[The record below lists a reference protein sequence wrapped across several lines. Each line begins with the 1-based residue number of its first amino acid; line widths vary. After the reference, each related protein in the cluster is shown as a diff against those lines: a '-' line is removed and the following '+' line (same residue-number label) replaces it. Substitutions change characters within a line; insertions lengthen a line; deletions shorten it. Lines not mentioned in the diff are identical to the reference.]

1 MYFKGD
7 TDLYLAYCATS
18 EAEFDKA
25 NYRMNRTRAELEV
38 PASLKDGTRMK
49 ISEELMQCRGQ
60 LALSTDLT
68 VGNVI
73 GTGAYGQVRIARY
86 KGSVVAYKVLKG
98 VPHNKEN
105 LDTIQQDIL
114 RLCRVEHPHLV
125 RYFSSIYVQEKIGI
139 VMEYMEVTLH
149 DVLHVYK
156 SPFSEG
162 NQLLTIQQICSG
174 LRYLHSAGIAHCN
187 LKSTNI
193 LLNNTEGRV
202 EVKIADFGCSMIHA
216 TNSRVAKAHTVSVCR
231 FSAPEVLS
239 GKELTIIDMMKADIY
254 SLALLTYNIVYKVEP
269 FHDHS
274 DKQVADAAKETT
286 GLTLEPFQNIKLNVR
301 LKNIMCAGWCHGP
314 VRRPSIQTFHTTVA
328 GLKEIYV
335 H

>member
-1 MYFKGD
+1 M
-7 TDLYLAYCATS
+7 
-18 EAEFDKA
+18 
-25 NYRMNRTRAELEV
+25 R
-38 PASLKDGTRMK
+38 DGTRMK
-49 ISEELMQCRGQ
+49 ISEQLVQCRGQ
-60 LALSTDLT
+60 LAFPTDIT

-73 GTGAYGQVRIARY
+73 GTGAYGHVYFAYY

-98 VPHNKEN
+98 VPRGKEIS
-105 LDTIQQDIL
+105 DTIQQDIL
-114 RLCRVEHPHLV
+114 RLCQVEHPNLV
-125 RYFSSIYVQEKIGI
+125 RYFSSIRVQGKIGI

-174 LRYLHSAGIAHCN
+174 LRYLHSANIAHCN

-202 EVKIADFGCSMIHA
+202 EVKIADFGCSMIHP
-216 TNSRVAKAHTVSVCR
+216 TNSRVAETHTVSVCR

-239 GKELTIIDMMKADIY
+239 GKELTIIEMMKADIY

-269 FHDHS
+269 FHDYS

-286 GLTLEPFQNIKLNVR
+286 VLTLEPFQNIKLNVQ
-301 LKNIMCAGWCHGP
+301 LKNIMCEGWRHSP
-314 VRRPSIQTFHTTVA
+314 VNRPPIQTFHTIFA
-328 GLKEIYV
+328 GLEKIYV
-335 H
+335 Q